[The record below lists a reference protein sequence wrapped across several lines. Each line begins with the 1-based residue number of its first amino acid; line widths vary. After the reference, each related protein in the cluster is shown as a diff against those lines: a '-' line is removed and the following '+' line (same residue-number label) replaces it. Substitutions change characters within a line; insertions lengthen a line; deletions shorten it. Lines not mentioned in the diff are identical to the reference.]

1 MSSKPKERL
10 IENAL
15 KLFCQH
21 GFFATGIDTIL
32 AEAKVSKTTLYRN
45 FRSKEELIIAA
56 LRRQDESFR
65 NWFMQAVDKAFSD
78 PVDRVIAVFDIY
90 QSWAEREE
98 FNGCAFVKASAEYP
112 SIESPIHAICA
123 EHKRLMMRYIQSLI
137 EAAEIQDSANV
148 ATQFMVLLDG
158 ATVLAQ
164 IMGESHPFQQAKE
177 SAQKLISST
186 Y

>member
-1 MSSKPKERL
+1 MSNKPKERL

-15 KLFCQH
+15 KLFCQN

-32 AEAKVSKTTLYRN
+32 AEARVSKTTLYRN
-45 FRSKEELIIAA
+45 FRSKDELIIAA
-56 LRRQDESFR
+56 LQMQDESFR
-65 NWFMQAVDKAFSD
+65 SWFMQSVDKAFGGPIEKLIS
-78 PVDRVIAVFDIY
+78 VFDVY
-90 QSWAEREE
+90 QSWAERDD

-123 EHKRLMMRYIQSLI
+123 KHKRLMMLYIQGLA
-137 EAAEIQDSANV
+137 EAAGVPNSANV
-148 ATQFMVLLDG
+148 AIQFMVLLDG

-164 IMGESHPFQQAKE
+164 ITGNSQPFQQAKE
-177 SAQKLISST
+177 SAQKLMSSN